1 MLAVNIGPRDEG
13 GVTGKLLILP
23 HGRASMLFVLLAGIG
38 FTLLTRRAREGAPV
52 PWQQVLWRGLVLLLV
67 GLSTQLRHHRL
78 QVILTTPAMFFLV
91 PLAFLY
97 PPSLPLPAF
106 TSAIAVS
113 APMR

>member
-52 PWQQVLWRGLVLLLV
+52 PWQQVLWRALVLLLV
-67 GLSTQLRHHRL
+67 GLSTPLLDHGL
-78 QVILTTPAMFFLV
+78 DVSPTTFAPVFLV
-91 PLAFLY
+91 PVAFVHAASWL
-97 PPSLPLPAF
+97 LPAS
-106 TSAIAVS
+106 TPA
-113 APMR
+113 